1 MKRITLLITALFFF
15 LAGTAQEKNFI
26 DCNYIEITGKAQ
38 TEVAPDEIYLNIT
51 INEKE
56 NKGKLSLEKQEKD
69 MFKRLTSLNIDL
81 EKNMT
86 VLDMNSF
93 YEKYILKKD
102 KILITK
108 SYILKVGSADMTAK
122 VFAALEEA
130 GISDVSIAKTALSNV
145 EKVRDGVME
154 KAAVNAKDKAI
165 LMANALGRKVGK
177 AIFIQNYDN
186 YSMLVRG
193 VQPMTKM
200 SMAESADSFISPVL
214 EFEKIRFEHSVL
226 VRFELE

>member
-15 LAGTAQEKNFI
+15 LTGMAQEKNFI
-26 DCNYIEITGKAQ
+26 DCNYIEITGRAQ

-51 INEKE
+51 ISEKE
-56 NKGKLSLEKQEKD
+56 NKGKVSLEKQEKD
-69 MFKRLTSLNIDL
+69 MFKKLTSLNIDL

-108 SYILKVGSADMTAK
+108 SYILKVVSADMTAK
-122 VFAALEEA
+122 VFAALEEV
-130 GISDVSIAKTALSNV
+130 GISDVNIAKTALSNV
-145 EKVRDGVME
+145 DKVRDGVME
-154 KAAVNAKDKAI
+154 KAAVNAKDKAV
-165 LMANALGRKVGK
+165 LLANALGRKVGK

-186 YSMLVRG
+186 YSMQVRG

-214 EFEKIRFEHSVL
+214 EFEKIRFEHTVL

>member
-1 MKRITLLITALFFF
+1 MKRITLLISALFFF

-26 DCNYIEITGKAQ
+26 DCNYIEITGRAQ

-56 NKGKLSLEKQEKD
+56 NKGKVSLEKQEKE
-69 MFKRLTSLNIDL
+69 MFKKLTSLNIDL

-108 SYILKVGSADMTAK
+108 SYILKVSSADMTAK
-122 VFAALEEA
+122 VFAALEEV
-130 GISDVSIAKTALSNV
+130 GIPDVSIAKTALSNV
-145 EKVRDGVME
+145 EKIRDGVME
-154 KAAVNAKDKAI
+154 KAAANAKEKAV
-165 LMANALGRKVGK
+165 LVANALGRKVGK

-186 YSMLVRG
+186 YLMLGRG

-200 SMAESADSFISPVL
+200 SISESDDSFVSPLL
-214 EFEKIRFEHSVL
+214 EFEKIRFEHTLL

>member
-1 MKRITLLITALFFF
+1 
-15 LAGTAQEKNFI
+15 
-26 DCNYIEITGKAQ
+26 
-38 TEVAPDEIYLNIT
+38 
-51 INEKE
+51 
-56 NKGKLSLEKQEKD
+56 

-200 SMAESADSFISPVL
+200 SMAENADSFISPVL